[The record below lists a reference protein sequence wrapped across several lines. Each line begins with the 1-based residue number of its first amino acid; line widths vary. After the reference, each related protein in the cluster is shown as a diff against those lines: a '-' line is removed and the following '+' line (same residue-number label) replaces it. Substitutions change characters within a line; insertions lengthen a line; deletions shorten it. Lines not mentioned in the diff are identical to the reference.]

1 MDSEGAGGKGMNV
14 GVAEPSLGMDIC
26 GEGSRWKGV
35 DSCVN
40 RGLVVVGGG
49 GGGWQGVGG
58 CCTVW

>member
-40 RGLVVVGGG
+40 RGLGGWQVDVVGGG
-49 GGGWQGVGG
+49 G
-58 CCTVW
+58 

>member
-1 MDSEGAGGKGMNV
+1 MDSKGAGGKGMNV
-14 GVAEPSLGMDIC
+14 RIAEPALGMNIR

-49 GGGWQGVGG
+49 GG
-58 CCTVW
+58 

>member
-40 RGLVVVGGG
+40 RGLVGVGGG
-49 GGGWQGVGG
+49 G
-58 CCTVW
+58 